1 MLITGASRGFGRACV
16 EAFLGDGWDV
26 VATARAAAPT
36 ELPGP
41 TWVRWDVTDDDTRPL
56 ISALGGRPLD
66 VLVNNAGRGTPGT
79 PVEAVDVHAL
89 LDVCDVNVGG
99 VIRTVQA
106 VLANLRAAPAP
117 IVFNISSR
125 LGSVQDQATGRYA
138 HLSTSY
144 AYRISKAAQNMT
156 TTCLAN
162 ELAPDIRV
170 WAVHPGVLG
179 TAMGQANAT
188 QEPTVAAK
196 RLVSLAADPDPTSPR
211 FRNLDGDDL
220 PW

>member
-1 MLITGASRGFGRACV
+1 
-16 EAFLGDGWDV
+16 
-26 VATARAAAPT
+26 
-36 ELPGP
+36 
-41 TWVRWDVTDDDTRPL
+41 VTDDDTGPL
-56 ISALGGRPLD
+56 MSALEGRPLD

-79 PVEAVDVHAL
+79 PVEDVDVHTL
-89 LDVCDVNVGG
+89 LDVCDVNVG

-117 IVFNISSR
+117 IVLNISSR
-125 LGSVQDQATGRYA
+125 LGSVQDQATGRYT

-144 AYRISKAAQNMT
+144 AYRISKAAQNMA
-156 TTCLAN
+156 TTCLAH

-170 WAVHPGVLG
+170 WAVHPGVLR
-179 TAMGQANAT
+179 TAMGQAEAT
-188 QEPTVAAK
+188 QQPTVAAK
-196 RLVSLAADPDPTSPR
+196 QLVALARDPDPSSPR